1 MHKRHW
7 TVLIL
12 IASMA
17 GCTREDDET
26 ARRKLNKAGQELK
39 RDLNQAGKEL
49 KHDAHEASEEIKK
62 GGRKLK
68 EDLRS
73 K

>member
-7 TVLIL
+7 CALIM
-12 IASMA
+12 IASLA
-17 GCTREDDET
+17 GCTREDDEA

-39 RDLNQAGKEL
+39 RDLHQAGQKI
-49 KHDAHEASEEIKK
+49 KKDAHEASQEIKK
-62 GGRKLK
+62 GSQKLK
-68 EDLRS
+68 DDVRS